1 MKSIHETQ
9 NLMVKPAKHG
19 MFAYYMDDDPIGTCL
34 FFYGEWAEQE
44 FEVIKRLIT
53 PNTNCIDVGSN
64 IGTHSVWLS
73 KQCPGGYVFS
83 IEPQFYIFQLL
94 NTNIVLN
101 DCFNVVPMNIGIA
114 NTTGQMLVKV
124 SATAGVGHKQNY
136 GEFSLLNQSNDQGVL
151 IDIKKLD
158 DLEYMGN
165 EIGFMKI
172 DCELLEAQV
181 LISASNI
188 LKTSKPNMYIE
199 FNSVNG
205 NDEVLR
211 ILNEHDYNCY
221 WHVYEKFNVD
231 NFNKHPTN
239 IYLDAD
245 CSKTVYYISKYFES
259 NLIAIH
265 KDKDEGLF
273 TDKIE
278 IGDNIAKWLLRHKLI
293 TL

>member
-136 GEFSLLNQSNDQGVL
+136 GEFSL
-151 IDIKKLD
+151 
-158 DLEYMGN
+158 
-165 EIGFMKI
+165 
-172 DCELLEAQV
+172 QV
-181 LISASNI
+181 LMSASNI

-205 NDEVLR
+205 NDEVLK

-278 IGDNIAKWLLRHKLI
+278 IGDNIAKWLLRHKWI